1 MTAGEATVDLNV
13 TGLELWLSDNL
24 SLPVSELRAARI
36 GGGNSSGALQ
46 LDFTTPQG
54 AQSLVLKAP
63 NDGGLVF
70 DCDATREAAI
80 LTAAHLAGAPVP
92 KVIAIEATGTVVG
105 AASFVME
112 LAEGRGVPDSTPASF
127 HDDGWFREETDG
139 VQRGI
144 WFSFLD
150 ALAKL
155 HAVDTFG
162 IPASYG
168 DAGVAGYLD
177 YWRRS
182 LLDAAAEKHVPR
194 QLAVIDWLAANIP
207 PDADDLPALCM
218 GDARLGNAI
227 LQENYVRTLVDFEV
241 AYIGNPAADIG
252 YCVMQEAFT
261 RMLSQRPATGI
272 PTVEETWDY
281 WEAATGRTVSDRSYW
296 TALGATLMCVTA
308 TRAMLKWG
316 FPVETIDD
324 DNIVVAELEG
334 LVAGATAAKR

>member
-1 MTAGEATVDLNV
+1 MST
-13 TGLELWLSDNL
+13 
-24 SLPVSELRAARI
+24 PVSDLKAARI
-36 GGGNSSGALQ
+36 GGGNSSGAVQ
-46 LDFTTPQG
+46 LEFTTPQG
-54 AQSLVLKAP
+54 ARSLVLKAP

-80 LTAAHLAGAPVP
+80 LKAAHLAGAPVP
-92 KVIAIEATGTVVG
+92 RVVVIETTGEVVG
-105 AASFVME
+105 TASFAME
-112 LAEGRGVPDSTPASF
+112 LVEGRGVPESTPASF
-127 HDDGWFREETDG
+127 HDDGWFREESDD

-150 ALAKL
+150 TLVKL
-155 HAVDTFG
+155 HAIDTSD
-162 IPASYG
+162 IPAHYSV
-168 DAGVAGYLD
+168 DGVAGYLD

-182 LLDAAAEKHVPR
+182 LLDAAAESHVPR
-194 QLAVIDWLAANIP
+194 QLAIIDWLGANIP
-207 PDADDLPALCM
+207 PGADDTPALCM

-227 LQENYVRTLVDFEV
+227 LQGNDVRALVDFEV

-252 YCVMQEAFT
+252 YCVMHEAFT
-261 RMLSQRPATGI
+261 RMLSQQPATGI

-281 WEAATGRTVSDRSYW
+281 WEAATGRTVFDRSYW

-316 FPVETIDD
+316 FPLETIDN